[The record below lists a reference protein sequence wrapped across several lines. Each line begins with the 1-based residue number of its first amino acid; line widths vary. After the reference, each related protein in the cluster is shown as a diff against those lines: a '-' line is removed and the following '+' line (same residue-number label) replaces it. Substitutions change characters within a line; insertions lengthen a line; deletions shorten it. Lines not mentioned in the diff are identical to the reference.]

1 MIVGANLIF
10 ELDKTTLK
18 KRVQQGMSAISKN
31 IKTSSENEFETAKRH
46 EFSNQDDKLDL
57 GVSDEEG
64 LEFDRFLVN
73 RGDSATKTRM
83 TSVTPDW
90 EAEGIIVLPDD
101 AQTLSNRISSAGVSS
116 HCSSKKVLPPL
127 TKKNN
132 T

>member
-1 MIVGANLIF
+1 MP
-10 ELDKTTLK
+10 
-18 KRVQQGMSAISKN
+18 
-31 IKTSSENEFETAKRH
+31 EFN
-46 EFSNQDDKLDL
+46 NQDENLDL

-73 RGDSATKTRM
+73 RADSATKTRM

-116 HCSSKKVLPPL
+116 HGSSKKVLPPL
-127 TKKNN
+127 TKKIN